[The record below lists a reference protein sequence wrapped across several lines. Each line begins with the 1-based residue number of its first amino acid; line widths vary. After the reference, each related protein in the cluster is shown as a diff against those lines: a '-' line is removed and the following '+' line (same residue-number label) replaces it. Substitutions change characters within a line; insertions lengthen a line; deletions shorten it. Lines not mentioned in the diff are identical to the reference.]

1 MLHSGAFLEIHDADW
16 DNTDAGHTDIFCF
29 WKLGSELSLSLNSLQ
44 CQ

>member
-1 MLHSGAFLEIHDADW
+1 MLHDGAFFKILDAER
-16 DNTDAGHTDIFCF
+16 DNTDAGHMDIFCF